1 MKSPR
6 LLQRKPLLIPLLR
19 NLLPGRDPVPSVL
32 PPVKDLLGSGLPG
45 SAPMASGPTV
55 NGLPGSIP
63 MVKDLPGNVLPASAP
78 MVNGLPDNGLPASV
92 LPAQLPQCTRRKKAS
107 IPHLSC

>member
-1 MKSPR
+1 M
-6 LLQRKPLLIPLLR
+6 
-19 NLLPGRDPVPSVL
+19 PSVP
-32 PPVKDLLGSGLPG
+32 PPVKDLLDSGLPV

-55 NGLPGSIP
+55 NGLPVSIP
-63 MVKDLPGNVLPASAP
+63 MVKDLPGNVLPDSVP
-78 MVNGLPDNGLPASV
+78 MVKDLPDNGLPASV